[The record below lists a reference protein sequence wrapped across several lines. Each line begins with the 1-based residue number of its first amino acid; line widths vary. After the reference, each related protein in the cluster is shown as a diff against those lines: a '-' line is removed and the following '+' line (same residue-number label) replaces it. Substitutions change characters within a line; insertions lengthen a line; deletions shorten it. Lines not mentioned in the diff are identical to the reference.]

1 MSRLRKQEEKERLKN
16 MLTQLTQ
23 EMRTKYQIEQ
33 DMTVAGPDLHDHA
46 LSNSDQQ
53 RPKKLCK
60 PPLHNNYLKQQPQVK
75 EEEVFFSSIS
85 QTPAQQQM

>member
-1 MSRLRKQEEKERLKN
+1 
-16 MLTQLTQ
+16 
-23 EMRTKYQIEQ
+23 MRTKYQIEQ
-33 DMTVAGPDLHDHA
+33 DMTAGPDLHDHA

-53 RPKKLCK
+53 KRPKKLCN
-60 PPLHNNYLKQQPQVK
+60 PPLHNNYLEQPLQVK

>member
-1 MSRLRKQEEKERLKN
+1 

-53 RPKKLCK
+53 RPKKLCN
-60 PPLHNNYLKQQPQVK
+60 PPLHNNYLEQSQVK

>member
-1 MSRLRKQEEKERLKN
+1 

-53 RPKKLCK
+53 RPKKLCN
-60 PPLHNNYLKQQPQVK
+60 PPLHNNYLEQPQVK

>member
-23 EMRTKYQIEQ
+23 EMRAKYQIER
-33 DMTVAGPDLHDHA
+33 DVTAGPDLHDHA

-53 RPKKLCK
+53 RPKKLCN

>member
-1 MSRLRKQEEKERLKN
+1 MSRLRKQEEKERLKD

-33 DMTVAGPDLHDHA
+33 DMTAVPDLHDHV

-53 RPKKLCK
+53 RPKKLCN
-60 PPLHNNYLKQQPQVK
+60 PPLHNNYLEQPQVE
-75 EEEVFFSSIS
+75 EEEVFFPSIS

>member
-1 MSRLRKQEEKERLKN
+1 

-33 DMTVAGPDLHDHA
+33 DMTPGRSTPGPDLHDHA
-46 LSNSDQQ
+46 LSNSDQK
-53 RPKKLCK
+53 RPKKLCN
-60 PPLHNNYLKQQPQVK
+60 PPLHNNYLEQPQVK

>member
-33 DMTVAGPDLHDHA
+33 DMTAGPDDHA

-53 RPKKLCK
+53 RPKKLCN

>member
-1 MSRLRKQEEKERLKN
+1 

-23 EMRTKYQIEQ
+23 EMRTKYQIEH
-33 DMTVAGPDLHDHA
+33 DMTAGPDLHDHA

-53 RPKKLCK
+53 RPKKLCN
-60 PPLHNNYLKQQPQVK
+60 PSLHNNYLEQPQVK

-85 QTPAQQQM
+85 QTPAQQQMCRNDELSWTMS